1 MPKQTQSGLRVTRC
15 SNMEGYMN
23 KKSSELPRLE
33 QELRQREWALCNI
46 VENWIKNDREKIVN
60 LILSPQGMARGYL
73 DVWVRYGDKQKM
85 PMMPDT
91 YTDDA
96 DRERKLKANFRAIV
110 DHAVAN
116 KGVNQLKTL
125 KGDIYVT
132 RIRDRKKEFV
142 PLETPNGEVDRVMRI
157 WDEAKAGYLVQI
169 PNGEGNYNGIAMYGL
184 QYVHPNE
191 LPPAPAQAQ
200 A

>member
-1 MPKQTQSGLRVTRC
+1 
-15 SNMEGYMN
+15 MEGYLN
-23 KKSSELPRLE
+23 KKSSELTRLE
-33 QELRQREWALCNI
+33 QELRQRESALCNI
-46 VENWIKNDREKIVN
+46 VENWMKNDRDKIVN

-91 YTDDA
+91 TYTDEA
-96 DRERKLKANFRAIV
+96 DRERKLRANFRALV

-116 KGVNQLKTL
+116 KSANQLKTL

-132 RIRDRKKEFV
+132 RMRDRKKEFV
-142 PLETPNGEVDRVMRI
+142 PLEIPNGEVDRVMRI
-157 WDEAKAGYLVQI
+157 WDELKAGYLVQI
-169 PNGEGNYNGIAMYGL
+169 PNGGSNYNGIAMYGL

-191 LPPAPAQAQ
+191 DVETPKGVKRPFEDPTAGDSPE
-200 A
+200 